1 MLNRMTG
8 APLTALMKLALVT
21 RLTRLGA
28 LTVLFGL
35 VLLIPGPVRAEAEA
49 DATRGRVLLEQRQQ
63 SGCILC
69 HVVPGLPAGGALG
82 PPLLDLDRRYSPQ
95 TLFQR
100 IADARRTNPDTIMPP
115 YLSTDGL
122 NNVARAQVGQTVLS
136 PQAVAD
142 IAAYL
147 LAPPSAAHE
156 RP

>member
-1 MLNRMTG
+1 MT
-8 APLTALMKLALVT
+8 AAI
-21 RLTRLGA
+21 
-28 LTVLFGL
+28 VLFGL
-35 VLLIPGPVRAEAEA
+35 HLLVPSTAQAEAEA
-49 DATRGRVLLEQRQQ
+49 DAARGRSLLVQRQQ

-95 TLFQR
+95 SLFQR

-115 YLSTDGL
+115 YLSTDGM

-147 LAPPSAAHE
+147 LAPTRAAHE